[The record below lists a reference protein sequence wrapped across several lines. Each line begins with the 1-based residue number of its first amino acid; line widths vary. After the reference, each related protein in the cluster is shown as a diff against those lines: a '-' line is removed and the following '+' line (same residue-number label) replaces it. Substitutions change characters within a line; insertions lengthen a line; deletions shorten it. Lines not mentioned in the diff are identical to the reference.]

1 MSNHWLRPVLLLSV
15 VCLLVSC
22 SDTVESELVVLT
34 CLDQDGSPLPPGVM
48 VSVDGVSEI
57 WSGSPLRFPVKVEGT
72 VRLVSVKVGAGNA
85 YVYNSKSQYA
95 VRPNMPTAVQLR
107 FFRPYRVT
115 VEAWGREQAKLV
127 GAEVFA
133 NNQRIGTTDESG
145 RFTWTIDAPNTRVG
159 PARPGTRFDIRLE
172 RNGDEAVAAPVILA
186 KEQFTYAAEAYLD
199 QDRVSPYY
207 GFAANTEAAPNELA
221 ETPSPARPA
230 EPSAPRR
237 LRTTTPPS
245 ATPTPDPPAPITE
258 ARPRPPTFETTEP
271 ETGGLPAGLNAST
284 PPPEPSEPASA
295 PAPAPTP
302 LQLGDQAFA
311 SGRYEEA
318 KRIYSTVPVGSPD
331 FKRARQKLGE
341 IHLET
346 KNFEGA
352 VAAFEAIIREDPSEY
367 AAYNNLAAVYLATES
382 YNEALENLDKVLART
397 HLIPRNKRRN
407 AELDVRYTRAAI
419 HYAQF
424 QNERDLITKKE
435 QGLLTMSVLQSFID
449 RVPLGDAAFESKRR
463 EMQDKLDDIRQWV
476 RRN

>member
-1 MSNHWLRPVLLLSV
+1 MHWLRPLLLLSV
-15 VCLLVSC
+15 VCLLFSC
-22 SDTVESELVVLT
+22 SDRADSELVILA

-57 WSGSPLRFPVKVEGT
+57 WSGMPLRFPVKVDGA
-72 VRLVSVKVGAGNA
+72 VRLVSVKVGAGDA

-95 VRPNMPTAVQLR
+95 VRPNTPTAVRLR

-115 VEAWGREQAKLV
+115 VEAWDREEVKLV

-133 NNQRIGTTDESG
+133 NDHRIGITDERG

-159 PARPGTRFDIRLE
+159 MARPGTRLDIRLE
-172 RNGDEAVAAPVILA
+172 RNGDRAIATPVILA
-186 KEQFTYAAEAYLD
+186 KEQFSYAAEAYLD
-199 QDRVSPYY
+199 QERATPYY
-207 GFAANTEAAPNELA
+207 GFAANAEATADEPAAPPSPTQPA
-221 ETPSPARPA
+221 ETTPLPS
-230 EPSAPRR
+230 S
-237 LRTTTPPS
+237 
-245 ATPTPDPPAPITE
+245 TPTTDPPPPITE
-258 ARPRPPTFETTEP
+258 VQPRPPTFETAEQDPGDLP
-271 ETGGLPAGLNAST
+271 ETLTAPTPTSEVAEPAST
-284 PPPEPSEPASA
+284 PA
-295 PAPAPTP
+295 APTP

-311 SGRYEEA
+311 SGRFDEA
-318 KRIYSTVPVGSPD
+318 KRIYSTVPAGSPN

-382 YNEALENLDKVLART
+382 YNEALANLDQVLARK
-397 HLIPRNKRRN
+397 HLIPINKRRN

-424 QNERDLITKKE
+424 QNERDVITKKE
-435 QGLLTMSVLQSFID
+435 QGLLTMSILQSFID
-449 RVPLGDAAFESKRR
+449 RVPAGDAAFDGKRR

-476 RRN
+476 REN